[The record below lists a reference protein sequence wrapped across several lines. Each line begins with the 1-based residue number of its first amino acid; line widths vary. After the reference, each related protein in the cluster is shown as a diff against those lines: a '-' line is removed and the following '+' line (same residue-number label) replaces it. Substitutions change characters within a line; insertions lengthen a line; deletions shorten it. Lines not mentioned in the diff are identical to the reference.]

1 MFCSKCGKEIADDTK
16 FCSSC
21 GENLNNKSNPVQQPI
36 NALLIPINKLLIAKW
51 VLLVLGI
58 IGIIYSMSTI
68 IDDVENLGR
77 YYDPPIGLV
86 GIVIISY
93 IVFSIGVGLIIIPKL
108 TTLMKKNNV
117 LLHTWP
123 IVIAYICFVVFVGF
137 VLFVLIFGF
146 TFRFWTNNR

>member
-1 MFCSKCGKEIADDTK
+1 MFCSKCGKEMAEDVK

-21 GENLNNKSNPVQQPI
+21 GENLNSKPNPVQQPI
-36 NALLIPINKLLIAKW
+36 NALLIPINKLLIVKW

-68 IDDVENLGR
+68 IDDVENLGK

-86 GIVIISY
+86 VIVIISY

-108 TTLMKKNNV
+108 TTLMKKNDNA
-117 LLHTWP
+117 LHIWP
-123 IVIAYICFVVFVGF
+123 IVIGYIFCVIFIGF
-137 VLFVLIFGF
+137 VLFVLIFGY
-146 TFRFWTNNR
+146 TFRFLSSNR